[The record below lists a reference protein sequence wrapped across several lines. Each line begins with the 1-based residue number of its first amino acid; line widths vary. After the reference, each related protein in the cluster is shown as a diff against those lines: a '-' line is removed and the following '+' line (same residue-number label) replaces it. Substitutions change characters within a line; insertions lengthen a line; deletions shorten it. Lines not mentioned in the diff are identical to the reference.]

1 MRHIHT
7 LEQAQYLAMSRSGF
21 WVYLQC
27 RDCQDMYKVTI
38 SCWEPEQRR
47 REANPAIDTWQA
59 EKDAWGRRSVG

>member
-27 RDCQDMYKVTI
+27 GDCQAMYKITI

-47 REANPAIDTWQA
+47 REENGVIDPWQA
-59 EKDAWGRRSVG
+59 EKDAWGRRGVG